1 MFFPLVLYQRNGFSR
16 AAQRRGFICFA
27 CRLRCAAWWACSVLF
42 YILYAVSE
50 QGTYTGNS
58 NRCKKHKHILCIQV
72 FALIF
77 KKISWCFLPFLK
89 CWFTVEVVELI
100 PHVEPCIF
108 FLDQCVG
115 QLYFSKSGLETGEGE
130 IIHQLRIK
138 NCDLMLMDA

>member
-58 NRCKKHKHILCIQV
+58 NRCKKHKHILCLQV
-72 FALIF
+72 FALVF
-77 KKISWCFLPFLK
+77 KKNLLM
-89 CWFTVEVVELI
+89 
-100 PHVEPCIF
+100 F
-108 FLDQCVG
+108 FA
-115 QLYFSKSGLETGEGE
+115 FFK
-130 IIHQLRIK
+130 
-138 NCDLMLMDA
+138 MLVHCGGR